1 MRWHLRN
8 LICVIHNRTIGGHVT
23 LDRYLAWHV
32 STIVCLRSLI
42 SLELHYATR
51 PAEKSTYTVYV
62 VSEFEVLF
70 RHVPWSQTP
79 GYVSSTL
86 KMLRGW
92 LTHYFRC
99 HSAVVF
105 HVVRDCMCFFCMCFF
120 FFCMCFWCFL
130 SEPVQRLSLSTRFQH
145 LLFSSPESSSFAVK
159 CQQVSC
165 NLVFVNNKPE
175 GHIWIITQGS
185 LDACQFLVVIAW
197 ILSKGLIDL
206 AAFVS
211 ISGIWLLTLTE

>member
-1 MRWHLRN
+1 MRKERKVDEGKRLHRWHDMGANRNHQRLQPMIDAMTPEKPLR
-8 LICVIHNRTIGGHVT
+8 VIHNRTIGGHVT

-42 SLELHYATR
+42 SLELHHATR

-79 GYVSSTL
+79 RYVSSTL

-120 FFCMCFWCFL
+120 CMCFFFVCVFGVFFRNQFNDWVYQHGFNIYFFQVLCPL
-130 SEPVQRLSLSTRFQH
+130 PSLWS
-145 LLFSSPESSSFAVK
+145 A
-159 CQQVSC
+159 
-165 NLVFVNNKPE
+165 NK
-175 GHIWIITQGS
+175 
-185 LDACQFLVVIAW
+185 LVVI
-197 ILSKGLIDL
+197 LFS
-206 AAFVS
+206 
-211 ISGIWLLTLTE
+211 

>member
-79 GYVSSTL
+79 RYVSSTL

-92 LTHYFRC
+92 LTYYFRC
-99 HSAVVF
+99 HSAVAF
-105 HVVRDCMCFFCMCFF
+105 HVVRDCMWFLCVFFLYVFF
-120 FFCMCFWCFL
+120 LYVF
-130 SEPVQRLSLSTRFQH
+130 
-145 LLFSSPESSSFAVK
+145 
-159 CQQVSC
+159 
-165 NLVFVNNKPE
+165 LVFSFGTSSTTESINTVSTFTFFK
-175 GHIWIITQGS
+175 S
-185 LDACQFLVVIAW
+185 CVLFLRCEVPT
-197 ILSKGLIDL
+197 S
-206 AAFVS
+206 
-211 ISGIWLLTLTE
+211 